1 MKVNGSGPAPGIA
14 PATGRAKP
22 ASSGFTLGGVEGAA
36 AGTPAARTM
45 GAASLTSVDALLA
58 LQEQPNLLDRR
69 RRAVKR
75 AGRILDQLEQV
86 KLTLLEAGPTEGAL
100 DQLAAAVREAREDTS
115 DEGLE
120 GVLNDLETR
129 AAVELAK
136 REVARKAR

>member
-14 PATGRAKP
+14 PASGRGKP
-22 ASSGFTLGGVEGAA
+22 STSGFTLGGVDSVPSGA
-36 AGTPAARTM
+36 PAARTM

-75 AGRILDQLEQV
+75 AGRILDHLEQV
-86 KLTLLEAGPTEGAL
+86 KLTLLEAGPAEGAL

-120 GVLNDLETR
+120 GVLNDIETR

-136 REVARKAR
+136 REVALRAR

>member
-75 AGRILDQLEQV
+75 AGRILDQL
-86 KLTLLEAGPTEGAL
+86 
-100 DQLAAAVREAREDTS
+100 
-115 DEGLE
+115 
-120 GVLNDLETR
+120 
-129 AAVELAK
+129 
-136 REVARKAR
+136 